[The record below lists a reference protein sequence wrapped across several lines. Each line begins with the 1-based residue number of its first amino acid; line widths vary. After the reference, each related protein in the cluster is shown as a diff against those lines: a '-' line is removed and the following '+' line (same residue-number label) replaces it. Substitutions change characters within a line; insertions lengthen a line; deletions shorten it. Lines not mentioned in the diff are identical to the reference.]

1 MISIITVVR
10 NAEKTIENTIKSVLN
25 QTYTDYEFII
35 IDGKSSDNTVEI
47 INNYLNKINVFIS
60 ESDHG
65 IYDAMN
71 KAIKISNGDWL
82 YFLGSDD
89 VFYDN
94 NVLKDVFT
102 KNNLD
107 LFEIIY
113 GNVITKHGN
122 EIYDGEFNLDKHFN
136 KSVCQQAIFYRKSV
150 FSNQLFETQ
159 YITTADYVFN
169 INHLS
174 KNSKSW
180 LYIPNIIC
188 IYNETGASF
197 AINDTAYFN
206 NNFILRYQAFKDLL
220 TSEDL
225 SRLIYPSYVQY
236 FKSHSLNLSI
246 SHFFSFIKRVGIFTI
261 FKTIFKGLFKNNG

>member
-10 NAEKTIENTIKSVLN
+10 NAEATIENTILSVLN
-25 QTYTDYEFII
+25 QTFTDYEFII
-35 IDGKSSDNTVEI
+35 IDGKSSDKTVEI
-47 INNYLNKINVFIS
+47 INKYLNKINVFIS
-60 ESDHG
+60 ESDNG

-89 VFYDN
+89 IFYNN
-94 NVLKDVFT
+94 NVLNDIFT
-102 KNNLD
+102 KNKLD
-107 LFEIIY
+107 LFEIVY
-113 GNVITKHGN
+113 GNVITKHGKL
-122 EIYDGEFNLDKHFN
+122 IFDGEFNLVKHFN
-136 KSVCQQAIFYRKSV
+136 KSVCQQAIFYKKSV
-150 FSNQLFETQ
+150 FTNQLFETK

-197 AINDTAYFN
+197 AINDKAYFN
-206 NNFILRYQAFKDLL
+206 NNFILRYQAFKELL
-220 TSEDL
+220 APEDL
-225 SRLIYPSYVQY
+225 SRLIYPSYIQY

-246 SHFFSFIKRVGIFTI
+246 THLFSFIKRVGIITI
-261 FKTIFKGLFKNNG
+261 FKTIFRGIFNKNG